1 MKIVAFSDYR
11 VQDIPKTF
19 EFVSKQKPDLI
30 LYAGDDVHRF
40 APLPKQQLEKL
51 LKKADNALQEGIKI
65 KNEALD
71 NAVERGIMTTKQAG
85 KTSKELRNNAKKGLH
100 LCYSPIF
107 DSWSRDLSDNSLH
120 KKSRLSQLSE
130 CIFFN
135 ISISA
140 TISER
145 KIKSKISNIVI

>member
-40 APLPKQQLEKL
+40 ASLPKQQLEKL
-51 LKKADNALQEGIKI
+51 K
-65 KNEALD
+65 
-71 NAVERGIMTTKQAG
+71 VED
-85 KTSKELRNNAKKGLH
+85 KTKKGLH

-120 KKSRLSQLSE
+120 KKSRLSQL
-130 CIFFN
+130 
-135 ISISA
+135 
-140 TISER
+140 
-145 KIKSKISNIVI
+145 